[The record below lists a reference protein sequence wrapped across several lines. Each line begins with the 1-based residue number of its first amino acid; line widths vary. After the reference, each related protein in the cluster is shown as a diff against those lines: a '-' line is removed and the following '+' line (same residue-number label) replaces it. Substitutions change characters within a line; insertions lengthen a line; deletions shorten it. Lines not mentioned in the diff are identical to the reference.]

1 MRLSLFSRART
12 LSAAAVI
19 AAGVT
24 CGTFALS
31 AAAAPSAPA
40 GNPLVRLSADQIA
53 KKAATDL
60 KAAASFHYH
69 GSGKASG
76 QTVSISMSVT
86 HKGCTGSIGDGS
98 HGGFAILAIG
108 KAAWIQPN
116 DKFWEYAG
124 VPASDLS
131 AVHGKWLE
139 VTGTGSNSLS
149 SAFAPF
155 CSANKLVSTLAP
167 KLTGLVK
174 GKTTKISGHP
184 ALQLRNRSAQESIY
198 VSISSKPE
206 ILRISND
213 GTINFT
219 AYGARVTLT
228 PPPASD
234 VITLPSSASP
244 AAHSL
249 QRLLRGL

>member
-1 MRLSLFSRART
+1 MRSSLFSRARMT
-12 LSAAAVI
+12 SAAAVI
-19 AAGVT
+19 AAGAV
-24 CGTFALS
+24 CGPLALS
-31 AAAAPSAPA
+31 ATAAPSAQA
-40 GNPLVRLSADQIA
+40 GNPLARLTADQIA

-69 GSGKASG
+69 GSGKDSG

-86 HKGCTGSIGDGS
+86 HKGCTGSIGYGS
-98 HGGFAILAIG
+98 HGGFAILVIG

-124 VPASDLS
+124 VPASQLS
-131 AVHGKWLE
+131 LVHGKWLE

-149 SAFAPF
+149 AVLAPF
-155 CSANKLVSTLAP
+155 CNANKLLSLLAP
-167 KLTGLVK
+167 QLTGLVK
-174 GKTTKISGHP
+174 GKTIKISGHR
-184 ALQLRNRSAQESIY
+184 ALQLRNRSAHESIY

-206 ILRISND
+206 ILRISDD
-213 GTINFT
+213 GTINFS

-234 VITLPSSASP
+234 VITLPGASLS
-244 AAHSL
+244 AHSL
-249 QRLLRGL
+249 QHLLRGI